1 MERREY
7 LGLMKDLSERM
18 VYVLRDAGVPVD
30 IIKEY
35 SALIADKLKGID
47 LKRNLKEYEGGLM
60 I

>member
-1 MERREY
+1 
-7 LGLMKDLSERM
+7 MKDLSERM

-35 SALIADKLKGID
+35 SLLIADKLKKID